1 MNMKQKR
8 KETMKLPQEAIKE
21 GWYLIPSDE
30 IMKCESCNYKGNAWA
45 ENDNFQEVRG
55 TQYSQHELKNFIKK
69 RKIKFEDICNTVFCP
84 KCSSWSYFEIE
95 RKH

>member
-1 MNMKQKR
+1 MKQKR
-8 KETMKLPQEAIKE
+8 KEIMKLPQEAIKE
-21 GWYLIPSDE
+21 GLYLIPSDE
-30 IMKCESCNYKGNAWA
+30 VMKCESCNYKGNAWA

-69 RKIKFEDICNTVFCP
+69 RKIKFDDIFNTVFCP

-95 RKH
+95 RKQ

>member
-1 MNMKQKR
+1 MKQNR
-8 KETMKLPQEAIKE
+8 KEIMKLPQEAIKE

-30 IMKCESCNYKGNAWA
+30 VMKCESCNYKGNAWA

-95 RKH
+95 RKQ